1 MAFASGR
8 ISVPLTTN
16 ERQALVTIAE
26 RECRD
31 PREHLRYLVRREA
44 QAMGLLPDERV
55 VGLKEKAAIRSDEQT
70 RDDQDFSLATES

>member
-1 MAFASGR
+1 MAYAR
-8 ISVPLTTN
+8 ITVPLTTN

-31 PREHLRYLVRREA
+31 PREHLRFLVRREA

>member
-1 MAFASGR
+1 MAYAR
-8 ISVPLTTN
+8 ITVPLTTN

-31 PREHLRYLVRREA
+31 PREHLRFLVRREA

-55 VGLKEKAAIRSDEQT
+55 VGLKEKAVTRFDEQT
-70 RDDQDFSLATES
+70 RDDQDFSLDT